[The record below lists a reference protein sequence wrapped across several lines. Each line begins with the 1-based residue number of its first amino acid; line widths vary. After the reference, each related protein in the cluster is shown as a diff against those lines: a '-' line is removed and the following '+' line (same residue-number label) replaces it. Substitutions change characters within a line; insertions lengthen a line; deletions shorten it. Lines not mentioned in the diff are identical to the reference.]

1 MAADIGPP
9 PGNVASGASL
19 EDSRQSARSQAFIAP
34 AFVAAMEAGHQSGPE
49 FDLEGCGRPGYCR
62 LRRRPAGAVF
72 RNAVRYREPNRRV
85 RRSTPW
91 HGCVC
96 V

>member
-34 AFVAAMEAGHQSGPE
+34 AFVAAMQAGHQVGTSSTSKAAA
-49 FDLEGCGRPGYCR
+49 DQAIAACGGII
-62 LRRRPAGAVF
+62 
-72 RNAVRYREPNRRV
+72 NRARTFLK
-85 RRSTPW
+85 RHQTA
-91 HGCVC
+91 
-96 V
+96 

>member
-34 AFVAAMEAGHQSGPE
+34 AFVAAMEAERQSGPE
-49 FDLEGCGRPGYCR
+49 FDLELVESTVLDGRTQKLVYVPHIH
-62 LRRRPAGAVF
+62 AGIPEGAGPK
-72 RNAVRYREPNRRV
+72 VRA
-85 RRSTPW
+85 
-91 HGCVC
+91 G
-96 V
+96 